1 MAYADRQAS
10 LKVSCAHKEDE
21 GLYMVRVSS
30 PLGPREQ
37 SAYVF
42 VRGERARWAAGDQDQ
57 DKPGTDALWGLEQIP
72 LLEALSQ
79 T

>member
-1 MAYADRQAS
+1 MAYADRQAF

-42 VRGERARWAAGDQDQ
+42 VRGERARWAAGDED
-57 DKPGTDALWGLEQIP
+57 
-72 LLEALSQ
+72 
-79 T
+79 